1 MKFLIALS
9 KIDRRVVYLL
19 LALAVVVPMIVSFN
33 VRFHVDRSTR
43 DLFEAVD
50 RIPPGGQPLMLVF
63 DYDPQI
69 MPELDPMATAIL
81 RHCFARGIRVVGV
94 TTGAQGAALG
104 ERAMARAAAEHG
116 KRIGEDYCY
125 FGYKLFLSMI
135 YFGENARRALPVDHY
150 GRPFDSLPMMRGIRN
165 YDDIPLVIDLAGS
178 SILNSWIVYMGARY
192 HVRLG
197 AGVTAVM
204 APDFYQFLQTG
215 QLAGQLS
222 GMKGAAEYE
231 QLVVE
236 RGYAPAKGLASRAMN
251 AISASHLLLI
261 ALIVMGNVGYFA
273 ARRAKPKN
281 PQGGA

>member
-1 MKFLIALS
+1 MSVATQE
-9 KIDRRVVYLL
+9 LL
-19 LALAVVVPMIVSFN
+19 LAASD
-33 VRFHVDRSTR
+33 VRI
-43 DLFEAVD
+43 E
-50 RIPPGGQPLMLVF
+50 
-63 DYDPQI
+63 
-69 MPELDPMATAIL
+69 
-81 RHCFARGIRVVGV
+81 
-94 TTGAQGAALG
+94 
-104 ERAMARAAAEHG
+104 AAADKTPAVNILAYAG
-116 KRIGEDYCY
+116 GLMSVP
-125 FGYKLFLSMI
+125 GW
-135 YFGENARRALPVDHY
+135 G
-150 GRPFDSLPMMRGIRN
+150 
-165 YDDIPLVIDLAGS
+165 PLVIDLAGS